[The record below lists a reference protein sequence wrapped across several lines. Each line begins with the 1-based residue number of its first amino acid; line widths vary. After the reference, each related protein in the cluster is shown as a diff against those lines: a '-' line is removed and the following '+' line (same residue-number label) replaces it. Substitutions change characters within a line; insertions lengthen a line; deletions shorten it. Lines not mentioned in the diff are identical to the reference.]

1 MCSFKHYMYFS
12 FKLFASHIIIVIL
25 IPKSFLICV
34 IVIESR
40 RHSDELQ
47 SNWTNSF
54 FVAAAS
60 FCKKVQHFFKVVK
73 DALLPENAD
82 NVKYFL

>member
-1 MCSFKHYMYFS
+1 MYFS
-12 FKLFASHIIIVIL
+12 FKLFASHPFFVIL
-25 IPKSFLICV
+25 TPKIFLICV

-54 FVAAAS
+54 FVAVAS

-73 DALLPENAD
+73 DALLPGNAD
-82 NVKYFL
+82 NFEYFL